1 MGKVYIVDSKY
12 DAKYKVWFCNSR
24 FDEKNAQLIKG
35 CKLVKNKYEADIK
48 VFIVNSKYDADIII
62 TRENFPS

>member
-1 MGKVYIVDSKY
+1 MGKVYIVDNKY
-12 DAKYKVWFCNSR
+12 DAKYKVWFCTSR

-48 VFIVNSKYDADIII
+48 VYIVSNKYDADIII